1 MKKFVHKS
9 NYKNST
15 IRFLIAIIVVFIIA
29 ILVVT
34 GVVFTNNKPMHFKH
48 LGYST
53 ARSDIHKFY
62 GEPDEIKEF
71 TYPKGEFYDVY
82 ECEFL
87 GVKGN
92 LEFEYFDDGEDL
104 SQALFIIDSNDFNSY
119 EEYKKAANKTY
130 KYFNRVLLF
139 YQRRNTIVD
148 GEIEISWARRT
159 DNFAYSMYNTQTSDT
174 GYTDDLRDCTIFQF
188 DKYLE
193 EK

>member
-1 MKKFVHKS
+1 MRKFIHKS

-15 IRFLIAIIVVFIIA
+15 IGFLITVIVVFIIA
-29 ILVVT
+29 ILFVI
-34 GVVFTNNKPMHFKH
+34 GVVFTNNKPIHFKY
-48 LGYST
+48 LDYST
-53 ARSDIHKFY
+53 TRSDIHKFY
-62 GEPDEIKEF
+62 GKPDEIKEF

-92 LEFEYFDDGEDL
+92 LEFEYFDNGEDL
-104 SQALFIIDSNDFNSY
+104 SQALFIIDSNDFDSY
-119 EEYKKAANKTY
+119 KEYEKAANKTY
-130 KYFNRVLLF
+130 KYFNKVLF
-139 YQRRNTIVD
+139 SYQRRNTSGD
-148 GEIEISWARRT
+148 GEVEISWVRRA

-174 GYTDDLRDCTIFQF
+174 GYADDLRDCTIFQF